1 MTTTTAPAA
10 AIREVGDP
18 PSGPAKFVR
27 DVWTVFLRE
36 LWPTLRDPFTL
47 IFSLLQ
53 PLVFLALFGPLLGG
67 LTGTGGAQAELGLQ
81 WFLPG
86 VLVMIALFG
95 TGVTGSNLLFEIM
108 TGSHER
114 TLVAPVSRAALLIG
128 RALKEMVPLTIQA
141 AVIVIATIP
150 FGFRLYPV
158 GALVGLLLLAVFGV
172 GLGALSFTLGLASRD
187 REWLFWGVQQTLL
200 FPLMILS
207 GVLLPLDAGP
217 AWLQTAAAF
226 NPLTYLVAAER
237 AAFAGDLLSPA
248 IWQGALAAALTAAVG
263 LTVGLRAMRRS

>member
-1 MTTTTAPAA
+1 MTTSIASPRPTPAFG
-10 AIREVGDP
+10 EP
-18 PSGPAKFVR
+18 PTGPGKFVR
-27 DVWTVFLRE
+27 DVGTVFLRE

-128 RALKEMVPLTIQA
+128 RALKEMVPLSIQA
-141 AVIVIATIP
+141 VVIVVATLP
-150 FGFRLYPV
+150 FGFELHLA
-158 GALVGLLLLAVFGV
+158 GAVVGLVLLAIFGV

-187 REWLFWGVQQTLL
+187 REWLFWGVQQTLI

-207 GVLLPLDAGP
+207 GVLLPLEAGP

-237 AAFAGDLLSPA
+237 AAFSGDLLSPA
-248 IWQGALAAALTAAVG
+248 IWQGGVAAALTAAVG
-263 LTVGLRAMRRS
+263 LTVGVRAMRRS